1 MIAIGARTAP
11 LTGTRDYLQRMR
23 EDSGS
28 PDPPVALVPST
39 GALPGAEA
47 TVALPRVALPEERAH
62 RRRALTLGPTAGRIA
77 LGVVLGGTFAIVAA
91 ASSGPSILVPRSNE
105 IFPNW
110 EAGPLHLIIP
120 RLITD
125 PQTLGLVFSLVL
137 VAMLVAYAAVL
148 AAVRSLPLRAIV
160 IVVVALHL
168 ILLLSPPMQLTDL
181 FNYLGYAR
189 LGALHHLN
197 PYTHVIRQE
206 LFDPVFGFSSW
217 HNLRSPYGPLF
228 IALTYP
234 LALVSLP
241 IAYWAVKLATVVLAL
256 TVVALVGQI
265 ARQLGRDPRF
275 PVAFVA
281 LNPIFLIY
289 AVEGFHNDFFMLAP
303 MLGAVSLVLARRDR
317 SAGAVLMLA
326 VAVKFTAIIILP
338 FLLVPAHTRPR
349 RVQVLIGAA
358 ASAVPLLVL
367 DLALFGLSLP
377 NLSQQSTLLTGFSI
391 SNVFG
396 LLLGVGGTPLL
407 LKIAAVGVVLVV
419 AHQFYRNRD
428 WIGGAGWSTLALIA
442 SLSWLMP
449 WYVVWLLPLAALST
463 SLNLR
468 RSAAVL
474 TVYLLFA
481 FVPVV
486 ATYNNQHGINLLNT
500 AAGRASSSLQYKLG
514 H

>member
-1 MIAIGARTAP
+1 
-11 LTGTRDYLQRMR
+11 MR
-23 EDSGS
+23 EDSGT
-28 PDPPVALVPST
+28 PDPPVALAST
-39 GALPGAEA
+39 PGTLVGGDA
-47 TVALPRVALPEERAH
+47 TVALPRIALPGPRAGS
-62 RRRALTLGPTAGRIA
+62 RTGVTLSPLAGRIA
-77 LGVVLGGTFAIVAA
+77 IGTLIAATFAIVAT
-91 ASSGPSILVPRSNE
+91 ASAGPSILVPRSNV

-110 EAGPLHLIIP
+110 EAGPLHIVIP
-120 RLITD
+120 RLITN
-125 PQTLGLVFSLVL
+125 PQTLGDVFSCVM
-137 VAMLVAYAAVL
+137 VVMLVAYAVAL
-148 AAVRSLPLRAIV
+148 GAVRSLPLRTLV
-160 IVVVALHL
+160 IAVVAVHL

-197 PYTHVIRQE
+197 PYTHTIRQE

-241 IAYWAVKLATVVLAL
+241 IAYWAVKLATIALAL
-256 TVVALVGQI
+256 AFVALVGQI

-275 PVAFVA
+275 PMAFVA
-281 LNPIFLIY
+281 LNPVFLVY
-289 AVEGFHNDFFMLAP
+289 AVEGFHNDFFMLVP
-303 MLGAVSLVLARRDR
+303 MLGAISLVLAHRDR

-326 VAVKFTAIIILP
+326 VAVKFTAVILLP
-338 FLLVPAHTRPR
+338 FLLVAAVTRQR
-349 RVQVLIGAA
+349 RKQVVIGAA
-358 ASAVPLLVL
+358 ACAVPLIAL

-377 NLSQQSTLLTGFSI
+377 NLSQQSSLLTGFSI

-396 LLLGVGGTPLL
+396 LLLGVGGTPAL
-407 LKIAAVGVVLVV
+407 LKVAAVGVVLVV

-449 WYVVWLLPLAALST
+449 WYVVWLLPLAALGT
-463 SLNLR
+463 SVRLR
-468 RSAAVL
+468 GLAAVL
-474 TVYLLFA
+474 TVYLLFVFLPA
-481 FVPVV
+481 VN
-486 ATYNNQHGINLLNT
+486 TYTNQHQINLLDT
-500 AAGRASSSLQYKLG
+500 PAGHRSSSLQYKLG

>member
-1 MIAIGARTAP
+1 
-11 LTGTRDYLQRMR
+11 MR
-23 EDSGS
+23 EDPGT
-28 PDPPVALVPST
+28 PEPTVALAST
-39 GALPGAEA
+39 AGTLAGAEA
-47 TVALPRVALPEERAH
+47 PVTLPRVSIPDDLTGSRPWV
-62 RRRALTLGPTAGRIA
+62 TLGPMAGRIA
-77 LGVVLGGTFAIVAA
+77 IGTIVFATFAIVAA
-91 ASSGPSILVPRSNE
+91 ASSGPSILVPRSVQ

-110 EAGPLHLIIP
+110 EAGPLHTVIP

-125 PQTLGLVFSLVL
+125 PQTVGLVFSGVL
-137 VAMLVAYAAVL
+137 VVMLFAYAAVL
-148 AAVRSLPLRAIV
+148 ASVRSLSMRTIAIA
-160 IVVVALHL
+160 VVALHL

-206 LFDPVFGFSSW
+206 LFDPVYGFSSW

-241 IAYWAVKLATVVLAL
+241 IAYWAVKLATVVVSLAF
-256 TVVALVGQI
+256 VALIWQI

-281 LNPIFLIY
+281 LNPVFLIY

-303 MLGAVSLVLARRDR
+303 MLGAISLVLARRDR
-317 SAGAVLMLA
+317 AAGGVLMLA
-326 VAVKFTAIIILP
+326 VAVKFTAILLLP
-338 FLLVPAHTRPR
+338 FLLVAAVTRQR
-349 RVQVLIGAA
+349 RVRVLVGAA
-358 ASAVPLLVL
+358 ATALPLLVL
-367 DLALFGLSLP
+367 DLALFGFSLP
-377 NLSQQSTLLTGFSI
+377 NLSQQSTLLTDFSI
-391 SNVFG
+391 TNVFG
-396 LLLGVGGTPLL
+396 LLLGVGGTPAL

-419 AHQFYRNRD
+419 AYQFYRNRD

-449 WYVVWLLPLAALST
+449 WYVVWLLPLAALGT
-463 SLNLR
+463 SVRLR
-468 RSAAVL
+468 KLAAVL
-474 TVYLLFA
+474 TVYLL
-481 FVPVV
+481 VV
-486 ATYNNQHGINLLNT
+486 FLPAVNTYTNDHNINLLNT
-500 AAGRASSSLQYKLG
+500 PAGRASSSLQYKLG

>member
-1 MIAIGARTAP
+1 MSRAAAVSQH
-11 LTGTRDYLQRMR
+11 YLQRMR
-23 EDSGS
+23 EDSGR
-28 PDPPVALVPST
+28 PDPPVALAPT
-39 GALPGAEA
+39 AGALAAGEPTMALPS
-47 TVALPRVALPEERAH
+47 VALREERAGS
-62 RRRALTLGPTAGRIA
+62 RSGVTLGPLAGRIA
-77 LGVVLGGTFAIVAA
+77 LGTLIGATFAIVAA
-91 ASSGPSILVPRSNE
+91 DSSGPSILSPRSNQM
-105 IFPNW
+105 FPNW
-110 EAGPLHLIIP
+110 EAGPLHTVIP

-125 PQTLGLVFSLVL
+125 PQTLGLVFSCVMI
-137 VAMLVAYAAVL
+137 VMLVAYGAAL
-148 AAVRSLPLRAIV
+148 AAVHSLTLRTIV
-160 IVVVALHL
+160 IAVVALHV

-197 PYTHVIRQE
+197 PYTHTIRQE
-206 LFDPVFGFSSW
+206 IFDPVYGFSSW

-234 LALVSLP
+234 LALISLP
-241 IAYWAVKLATVVLAL
+241 LAYWALKLATVVLAL
-256 TVVALVGQI
+256 AFVALVGQI

-289 AVEGFHNDFFMLAP
+289 AVEGFHNDFFMLVP
-303 MLGAVSLVLARRDR
+303 MLGAASLVLARRDR

-326 VAVKFTAIIILP
+326 VAVKFTAVILLP
-338 FLLVPAHTRPR
+338 FLLVAVHTRQR
-349 RVQVLIGAA
+349 RAQVLAGAA
-358 ASAVPLLVL
+358 ACALPLIAL
-367 DLALFGLSLP
+367 DLALFGFSLP

-391 SNVFG
+391 TNLFG
-396 LLLGVGGTPLL
+396 LLLGVGGTPAL

-449 WYVVWLLPLAALST
+449 WYVVWLLPLAALGS
-463 SLNLR
+463 SLRLR
-468 RSAAVL
+468 RLAGAL
-474 TVYLLFA
+474 TVMLLLVFLPA
-481 FVPVV
+481 VN
-486 ATYNNQHGINLLNT
+486 TYMNNHNIDLLNT
-500 AAGRASSSLQYKLG
+500 PAGRASSSLQYKLG